1 VLPVLKIKLAY
12 TSNDKHLNENTE
24 DAFIIEDNNN
34 EIVEKIS
41 QYIEY
46 KKFENV

>member
-1 VLPVLKIKLAY
+1 LQGHVKDTTH
-12 TSNDKHLNENTE
+12 TSNDKHLNEDIG

-34 EIVEKIS
+34 KIVEEIS

-46 KKFENV
+46 KTLEDE

>member
-1 VLPVLKIKLAY
+1 LQGHVKDTTH
-12 TSNDKHLNENTE
+12 TSNYNHLNEDIG

-34 EIVEKIS
+34 KIVEEIS

-46 KKFENV
+46 KTLEDE